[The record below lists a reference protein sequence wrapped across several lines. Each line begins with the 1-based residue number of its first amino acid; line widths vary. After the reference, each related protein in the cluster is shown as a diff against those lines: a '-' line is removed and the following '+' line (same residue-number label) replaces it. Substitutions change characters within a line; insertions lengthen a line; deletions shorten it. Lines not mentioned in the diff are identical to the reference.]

1 VRGLPVHTRWIE
13 TLAGGGEPSSIAN
26 LPERKTGIWVSLGVV
41 FGAVIDGVGLGAVLP
56 GVPPPGLTVPGFPPT
71 GAVGFWANA
80 LEVRIRTGSK
90 NRKACFIWHPLPLV
104 LRLFPVCPR
113 LCHNR
118 FRTHPTRFRSRG
130 KPSFAIILGEMSIA
144 PLPTPLQH
152 LGGRRFSFYPA
163 IRNLEPN
170 EWLYRRATWSECIV
184 VNTSSGEEV
193 WIPRVF
199 LGEVSFIDEPVMI
212 VRLNREL
219 EWRSGAIMPR
229 QRGVIELPVAVND
242 GRASPSRSGHLAP
255 VVNIRLETKQ
265 ETRAWKWAGVAVV
278 LGAVAFTIV
287 ADIARQA
294 QAHQRGDLFRSYRSY
309 LQLNRDDD
317 YASAIRKLGLPTAS
331 RSQAAGDR
339 AFRFLNYAPRRYS
352 VILMGSGTGIPRYIG
367 TLDTRGRVLD
377 AVRLPDGSTAEG
389 LLNLSGAVNSSGL
402 RSLPQ
407 F

>member
-1 VRGLPVHTRWIE
+1 MSHRFQ
-13 TLAGGGEPSSIAN
+13 A
-26 LPERKTGIWVSLGVV
+26 VV
-41 FGAVIDGVGLGAVLP
+41 AKR
-56 GVPPPGLTVPGFPPT
+56 PPPFDV
-71 GAVGFWANA
+71 
-80 LEVRIRTGSK
+80 
-90 NRKACFIWHPLPLV
+90 
-104 LRLFPVCPR
+104 
-113 LCHNR
+113 
-118 FRTHPTRFRSRG
+118 
-130 KPSFAIILGEMSIA
+130 SFGIILSEMSIA
-144 PLPTPLQH
+144 PLPSPLQH

-184 VNTSSGEEV
+184 ANTSSGEEV
-193 WIPRVF
+193 WIPLVF

-219 EWRSGAIMPR
+219 EWKSGTVIPR

-242 GRASPSRSGHLAP
+242 GRAAPSRTGHLAP
-255 VVNIRLETKQ
+255 VINIRLETKQ

-294 QAHQRGDLFRSYRSY
+294 QAHQRGDIFRGYRSY

-317 YASAIRKLGLPTAS
+317 FTSATRKLGTPAAS
-331 RSQAAGDR
+331 RSQSTGAR
-339 AFRFLNYAPRRYS
+339 VFRFLTYTPRHYS
-352 VILMGSGTGIPRYIG
+352 VILMGSGTGAQKYIG
-367 TLDTRGRVLD
+367 TLDTHGRVLD
-377 AVRLPDGSTAEG
+377 AVTFPDGSTAEA
-389 LLNLSGAVNSSGL
+389 LLNSAGL